1 MKWRKRQL
9 EGRVKRRNIRKT
21 IRVGANDARRALQAL
36 MKEGRITARDVERVL
51 GRFDKRIAK
60 LRRELSELTGESIAY
75 ARKAGRR
82 GARVARRAVR
92 RLSRQARANLQLQ
105 GKYMAA
111 VRALPKIAR
120 AKIKA
125 IRKSSGVRAA
135 IAAAKK
141 MAG

>member
-1 MKWRKRQL
+1 VR
-9 EGRVKRRNIRKT
+9 RRNIRKT
-21 IRVGANDARRALQAL
+21 LQIGANDAKRALRAL
-36 MKEGRITARDVERVL
+36 MKEGRVTMRDVERVL
-51 GRFDKRIAK
+51 GRFDKRIAE
-60 LRRELSELTGESIAY
+60 LRRELAELTGETVAY

-82 GARVARRAVR
+82 GAGAARRAGR

-105 GKYMAA
+105 GKYMAS
-111 VRALPKIAR
+111 VRRLPKMAR

-125 IRKSSGVRAA
+125 IRKNSGVKAA